1 MSSRDRRLAE
11 TKYADQ
17 KSATERNREKAET
30 KGRVPADAGGS
41 VIDALKRFDPQNP
54 VAIPRDRDSIERAAA
69 YKASL
74 PPLG

>member
-11 TKYADQ
+11 TKYAAQ
-17 KSATERNREKAET
+17 QSATDRAREKAES
-30 KGRVPADAGGS
+30 KGRVPDDAGGS

-54 VAIPRDRDSIERAAA
+54 VAIERSKESIERATA
-69 YKASL
+69 YKNSL